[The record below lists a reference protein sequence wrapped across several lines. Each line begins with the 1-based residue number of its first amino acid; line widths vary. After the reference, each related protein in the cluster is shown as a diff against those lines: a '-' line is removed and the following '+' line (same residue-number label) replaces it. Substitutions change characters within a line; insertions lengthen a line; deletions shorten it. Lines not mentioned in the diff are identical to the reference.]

1 MLALVGI
8 IGCIGAV
15 AAVVAVVGSII
26 ATGVGIAAQQ
36 EAAEAAEKQAAMQQ
50 AAMDKAE
57 DQAKADKIIQKK
69 LVQRNLIKAKQQIG
83 SSIAYQKLL
92 AERTRRKSAK
102 VNAES
107 NGLNGSSFKPASYSK
122 GTPAQAS

>member
-8 IGCIGAV
+8 LGIAGIIIGVVAV
-15 AAVVAVVGSII
+15 AASLV
-26 ATGVGIAAQQ
+26 ATGCSIAAQQ
-36 EAAEAAEKQAAMQQ
+36 DAAEAAEKQAEMQQ

-92 AERTRRKSAK
+92 AERTRRKAAK
-102 VNAES
+102 VNAKS
-107 NGLNGSSFKPASYSK
+107 NGLDGSSFKPASYSK
-122 GTPAQAS
+122 GAPVQSG

>member
-1 MLALVGI
+1 MLALIGL

-15 AAVVAVVGSII
+15 AAAVAVVGSII

-36 EAAEAAEKQAAMQQ
+36 EAREAAADQAKMQQ

-92 AERTRRKSAK
+92 AERTRRKAAK
-102 VNAES
+102 VNAKS
-107 NGLNGSSFKPASYSK
+107 NGLDGSSFKPATYSS
-122 GTPAQAS
+122 GTPAQSG